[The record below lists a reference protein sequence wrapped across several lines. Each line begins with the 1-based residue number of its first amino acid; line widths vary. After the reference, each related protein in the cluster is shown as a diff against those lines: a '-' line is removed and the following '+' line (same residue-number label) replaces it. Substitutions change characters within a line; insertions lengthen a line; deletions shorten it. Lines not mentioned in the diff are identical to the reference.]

1 MHAIAVS
8 KSLWWYTARAGGLT
22 AWWLVALTVFWGL
35 MLSTRVTRGKP
46 TPAWLLDL
54 HRFMGGL
61 AVIFTLVH
69 IAGLMG
75 DKWIKLQVADL
86 LIPMHAKF
94 KPGALAWG
102 VIAVYLMV
110 AIELTSLVMKHLP
123 RKLWRAIHSTA
134 FVLFLMSTVHA
145 FAAGS
150 ESKNV
155 AVQWT
160 AMSFAAIFTF
170 LMVYRALLPRKFRL
184 LNGQFPTSPALG

>member
-1 MHAIAVS
+1 M
-8 KSLWWYTARAGGLT
+8 ARAGGLT

-54 HRFMGGL
+54 HRFIGGL
-61 AVIFTLVH
+61 AVIFTVVH
-69 IAGLMG
+69 VAGLMG
-75 DKWIKLQVADL
+75 DKWLHLKLSEV
-86 LIPMHAKF
+86 LIPMQAKF
-94 KPGALAWG
+94 KPLALAWG
-102 VIAVYLMV
+102 VIAVYLMI
-110 AIELTSLVMKHLP
+110 AIELTSLFMKHLP

-150 ESKNV
+150 ESKNI

-160 AMSFAAIFTF
+160 AMAFAAAFTF
-170 LMVYRALLPRKFRL
+170 LMVYRALFPRRVRL
-184 LNGQFPTSPALG
+184 LRGQFPDAPALS